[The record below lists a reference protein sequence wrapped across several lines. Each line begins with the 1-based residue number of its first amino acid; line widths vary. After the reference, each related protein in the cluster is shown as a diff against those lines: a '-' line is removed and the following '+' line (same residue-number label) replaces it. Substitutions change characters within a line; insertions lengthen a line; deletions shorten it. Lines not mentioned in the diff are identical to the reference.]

1 MSLVEKV
8 LDVALQP
15 ARTRR
20 MRRDLAGLARS
31 DPAYDWLWTALH
43 ATIDGVRTPE
53 ETARVERIE
62 QLRRRLAASRE
73 VVSRVDYGAR
83 SPGARLTDEMMYR
96 GETVTATV
104 GDICRVAANPTRT
117 ALLLFH
123 LIRGARPGT
132 CLEMGTSL
140 GITAAY
146 QASALALNGA
156 GRLVT
161 LEGAETIAAL
171 ARQNL
176 ASLGLEATV
185 IVGRFQDT
193 LDSVL
198 REHGP
203 IDFAFVDGH
212 HDEGATI
219 RYFDQLR
226 PALAPR
232 AVVVFD
238 DIGWSDGMGRAWT
251 AIAGHPEIGVAVD
264 LGAMG
269 VCVLGAPRRPPLE
282 WRVL

>member
-8 LDVALQP
+8 LDVALLP

-20 MRRDLAGLARS
+20 MRRELAHLGRG
-31 DPAYDWLWTALH
+31 DQAYAWLWQALR
-43 ATIDGVRTPE
+43 ATVDRELTPE
-53 ETARVERIE
+53 EGDWIARIE
-62 QLRRRLAASRE
+62 QLRGQLRASRA

-83 SPGARLTDEMMYR
+83 SPDARLTDEMMYQ
-96 GETVTATV
+96 GETVSATV
-104 GDICRVAANPTRT
+104 GDICRVAANPSRT
-117 ALLLFH
+117 ALLLFQ
-123 LIRGARPGT
+123 LIRASKPSV

-146 QASALALNGA
+146 QAAALALNGS

-161 LEGAETIAAL
+161 LEGAPTIAAL
-171 ARQNL
+171 AQKHL
-176 ASLGLEATV
+176 AGLGLAATV

-193 LDSVL
+193 LAGVL

-203 IDFAFVDGH
+203 FDLAFVDGH
-212 HDEGATI
+212 HDERATV
-219 RYFDQLR
+219 RYFEQLR

-232 AVVVFD
+232 ALVVFD
-238 DIGWSDGMGRAWT
+238 DIGWSDGMRRAWAAIT
-251 AIAGHPEIGVAVD
+251 ARSEVGLAID

-269 VCVLGAPRRPPLE
+269 VCVLGGPARPPIE